1 MCRSPHVL
9 ATILGSC
16 VAVTMLHRDSG
27 MAGMCHAMLPARSGE
42 AGEVSGPFRYLDLA
56 LDHMVQWFGKHRVS
70 PESLEVKVF
79 GGADVLS
86 RVAGGAGGPPTVGSQ
101 NVRAL
106 KRLCQQHGLVATS
119 SALGGQVGLKLFF
132 DTGTGDVLVRRL
144 RSTSVYRR
152 SIAPSESGGR

>member
-1 MCRSPHVL
+1 MCRSPYVL

-16 VAVTMLHRDSG
+16 VAVTMLHRESG

-42 AGEVSGPFRYLDLA
+42 AVDGSGPFRYLDLA
-56 LDHMVQWFGKHRVS
+56 LDHMVAWFGKHRVA

-79 GGADVLS
+79 GGADVLC
-86 RVAGGAGGPPTVGSQ
+86 RGGGGPPTVGSQ
-101 NVRAL
+101 NLRAL

-119 SALGGQVGLKLFF
+119 SSLGGQVGLKLFF

-144 RSTSVYRR
+144 RAASVYRR
-152 SIAPSESGGR
+152 SIASGWKAGGR